1 MADKDERCW
10 NVLSE
15 IQDLKRYQDIRGQLN
30 NMNIIDRISDN
41 GNEQCGYVD
50 RQEENCIQRVFHLW
64 LLR

>member
-50 RQEENCIQRVFHLW
+50 R
-64 LLR
+64 